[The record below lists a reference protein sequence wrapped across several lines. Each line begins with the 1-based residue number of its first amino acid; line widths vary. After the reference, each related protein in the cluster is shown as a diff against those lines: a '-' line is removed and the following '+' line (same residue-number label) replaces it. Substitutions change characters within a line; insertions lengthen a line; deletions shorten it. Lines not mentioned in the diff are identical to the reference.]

1 VNATHRSAGT
11 ILREARMKAGLSQVE
26 LARLAGVAQSVVSA
40 YESGRRQ
47 PALPTLVRLI
57 EATGQ
62 DIDVVLLPRRTPPDR
77 PGLLRS
83 KVHSHR
89 AELRRA
95 AAKYGASNVR
105 MFGSVAR
112 GEETADSDID
122 LLADFSAGT
131 SLFTLARLQRELE
144 SILGAPV
151 DIVPASGLKPDVR
164 AEVERDVVPL

>member
-1 VNATHRSAGT
+1 
-11 ILREARMKAGLSQVE
+11 
-26 LARLAGVAQSVVSA
+26 
-40 YESGRRQ
+40 
-47 PALPTLVRLI
+47 
-57 EATGQ
+57 
-62 DIDVVLLPRRTPPDR
+62 
-77 PGLLRS
+77 
-83 KVHSHR
+83 
-89 AELRRA
+89 
-95 AAKYGASNVR
+95 
-105 MFGSVAR
+105 VAR